1 MRELSGLARAA
12 GLAIAGT
19 LEASLRTPHS
29 GLLYSPD
36 YSRRIADAADDLGTD
51 AILFDR
57 ILTPSQQR
65 NWERLTKRS
74 VMDRQEVIL
83 RIFSQQ
89 AVTREA
95 QLQVELAELTY
106 YLPRLHRAWTHL
118 SRQRGGTGATRGE
131 GEKQLEAD
139 RRTLL
144 KRIHRVRKELQAVQG
159 ERALRRKKRSSTP
172 VGSLVGYT
180 NAGKSSLL
188 NALADSN
195 VLVANRLFATLDPTT
210 RRVELGGG
218 AAVALTDTVGFV
230 RRLPESIVEAFHAT
244 LQETVVGDFLIVVID
259 GADPDAEKH
268 FRATRDVLSGIG
280 AWDKPRVIVLNK
292 SDAPGFRRPFLDDA
306 ELPLPV
312 SVATG
317 EGIEKLRERIREM
330 AAAGYRRIECLLPP
344 SRSDLAALARRTGIV
359 HAEEYQDDGIHLSAE
374 LPRTTY
380 RRLAHYA
387 VAESHRY
394 WSEPWCCGSK

>member
-1 MRELSGLARAA
+1 MD
-12 GLAIAGT
+12 
-19 LEASLRTPHS
+19 ASE
-29 GLLYSPD
+29 
-36 YSRRIADAADDLGTD
+36 DLGTE

-57 ILTPSQQR
+57 ILSPSQQR

-144 KRIHRVRKELQAVQG
+144 KRIHRVRRELQAVHG

-188 NALADSN
+188 NALSDSD

-218 AAVALTDTVGFV
+218 ATVALTDTVGFV

-244 LQETVVGDFLIVVID
+244 LQETVVGDFLVVVID
-259 GADPDAEKH
+259 GSDPDAENH
-268 FRATRDVLSGIG
+268 FRTTRELLSEIG
-280 AWDKPRVIVLNK
+280 AWDKPKVIVLNK
-292 SDAPGFRRPFLDDA
+292 SDAPGFRRPFLDEA
-306 ELPLPV
+306 EPPVSV

-317 EGIEKLRERIREM
+317 EGLAELRERIRQM
-330 AAAGYRRIECLLPP
+330 AAAGYRHLDCLLPP

-359 HAEEYQDDGIHLSAE
+359 HAEVYQDDGIRLSAE
-374 LPRTTY
+374 LPSATY
-380 RRLAHYA
+380 RRLAPYA
-387 VAESHRY
+387 VAEGHVVDSRITD
-394 WSEPWCCGSK
+394 SSAAGV